1 MKRIMRRASRIITAV
16 VLLVSLMAPQ
26 AFADATVDMSG
37 GDNVKGG
44 DTFYVAVT
52 FGGGDVGRVDA
63 QLTYDTNKLSYISGG
78 TSSGDV
84 GYVNLNKAG
93 SGGSVTF
100 NIKFQALKDG
110 QTTLSLTTYEMY
122 DLNEQYMSDTPS
134 TSRTITINGNA
145 ADAQVITQE
154 TSPDKPVEETE
165 PVGVDE
171 MEPRDGA
178 GSNVT
183 VILIISALVLVLLI
197 VIISIV
203 LAKKK
208 KNDKNNKDNKNNKTG
223 SVPPGEQANAGHRT
237 DYDDADFADRYAE
250 QDMNYGQY
258 NGRVG
263 RSGRPLD
270 PEFSDD
276 KKDKAWLDELMG
288 SGNVDRH
295 RDYSKTARRKAN
307 EETEVFSDWNLDNTS
322 DDYDDIDKW

>member
-1 MKRIMRRASRIITAV
+1 MKRIMRRVSRIITAV

-154 TSPDKPVEETE
+154 TSPDKPVEATE

-183 VILIISALVLVLLI
+183 VILIILALVLVLLI

-208 KNDKNNKDNKNNKTG
+208 KNDKTD
-223 SVPPGEQANAGHRT
+223 SVPPGEQANARYRT
-237 DYDDADFADRYAE
+237 EYDDAEFADRYAE
-250 QDMNYGQY
+250 QDMNYDQY

-270 PEFSDD
+270 SEFSDD

-295 RDYSKTARRKAN
+295 RDYSKTARRKAK
-307 EETEVFSDWNLDNTS
+307 EETEVFSDWNLDNQS